1 MGETMI
7 RPLTEDEKRTVLLQM
22 VAATLKEEQR
32 RAPELKQMRDT
43 ARSVFSALLKAPV
56 LHVGEAP
63 MPSGMTQ
70 APIEELWS
78 VTPNVTIE

>member
-1 MGETMI
+1 MI
-7 RPLTEDEKRTVLLQM
+7 RPLNEDEKRKVLLEM
-22 VAATLKEEQR
+22 AAATLKEEQR

-43 ARSVFSALLKAPV
+43 ARAVFAAFLRAPV
-56 LHVGEAP
+56 LHVEEAP

-78 VTPNVTIE
+78 VTPEVTIE

>member
-1 MGETMI
+1 MGRLMI
-7 RPLTEDEKRTVLLQM
+7 RPLTDDEKRTVLLQM
-22 VAATLKEEQR
+22 VQSTLREEQR
-32 RAPELKQMRDT
+32 RAPELKQLRDT
-43 ARSVFSALLKAPV
+43 ARSVFDAFVRTPV

-78 VTPNVTIE
+78 VTPKVTIE